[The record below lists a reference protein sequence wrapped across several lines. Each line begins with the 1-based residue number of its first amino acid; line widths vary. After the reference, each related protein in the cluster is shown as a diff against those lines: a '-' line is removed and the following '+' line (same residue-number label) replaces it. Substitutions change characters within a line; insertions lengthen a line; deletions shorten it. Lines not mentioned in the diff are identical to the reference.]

1 MSLCLDYR
9 NIIREYILKNQ
20 KEIYFNT
27 VYYYLIDFKD
37 GRVLKYFNTKL
48 DLTDYFQLVDASK
61 NYINE
66 YYNTFCKENLSEFN
80 EEATVQKQDKLRE
93 MELSFLSQ
101 TDFSNEKIN
110 VSNLVTPY
118 RYILISHVICGIEL
132 KNKQFIFD
140 DQECLTYNIGDI
152 KVDKSEYKVSHE
164 IYADEY
170 IVFLDE
176 KYRFD
181 CKTNVYTALKEQG
194 KQGVQY
200 E

>member
-9 NIIREYILKNQ
+9 NFIREYILKNR

-37 GRVLKYFNTKL
+37 GKVLKCFNTEL
-48 DLTDYFQLVDASK
+48 ETADYFQLVNASK

-80 EEATVQKQDKLRE
+80 EEAVQEQDKLRE

-110 VSNLVTPY
+110 VSNLTTPNK
-118 RYILISHVICGIEL
+118 YIFSVSSITVLFKKQVIFVIL
-132 KNKQFIFD
+132 KQK
-140 DQECLTYNIGDI
+140 
-152 KVDKSEYKVSHE
+152 
-164 IYADEY
+164 
-170 IVFLDE
+170 
-176 KYRFD
+176 
-181 CKTNVYTALKEQG
+181 
-194 KQGVQY
+194 
-200 E
+200 

>member
-37 GRVLKYFNTKL
+37 GKVLNCFNTELESADYFN
-48 DLTDYFQLVDASK
+48 LVDVSQ
-61 NYINE
+61 NYITEFN
-66 YYNTFCKENLSEFN
+66 NTFGQDDLSDFN

-110 VSNLVTPY
+110 VPNFITPY
-118 RYILISHVICGIEL
+118 RYIFISYVICGIEL
-132 KNKQFIFD
+132 KNKQFI
-140 DQECLTYNIGDI
+140 LMTRN
-152 KVDKSEYKVSHE
+152 
-164 IYADEY
+164 A
-170 IVFLDE
+170 
-176 KYRFD
+176 
-181 CKTNVYTALKEQG
+181 
-194 KQGVQY
+194 
-200 E
+200 